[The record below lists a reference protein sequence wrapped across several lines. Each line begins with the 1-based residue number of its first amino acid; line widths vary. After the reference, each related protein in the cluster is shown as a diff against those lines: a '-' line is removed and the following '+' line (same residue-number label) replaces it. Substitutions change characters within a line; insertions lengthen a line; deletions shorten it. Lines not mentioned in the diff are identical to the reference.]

1 MDLRM
6 PSGDSAVAGEP
17 LNLDPIA
24 LDSSGDGILDN
35 ETVEIDYRTFQE
47 NNETKIEAT
56 VTEAK
61 HHPNRTDTTGDGLT
75 DREQLEGWEI
85 SVIDD
90 RENALSLLDPESDH
104 DLVDLFET
112 RNVTANP
119 LLNDTAGNGLHDAEE
134 RELGTDPE
142 RADTTGDGINDQ
154 QALSDPLEDPTVF
167 TVTAPKVTP
176 IRSDRQ
182 SEWGS
187 FERPYWYFSFYY
199 QIEDTAGVAEWEVI
213 YQGEVKDQRTYAG
226 PTHVTDRTT
235 FQSTSAGA
243 LEALRGSQTDIAV
256 TDVNNNSQTDL
267 LHQEHAF
274 YSELSTM
281 GVPSKQA
288 GQLSGFTHGFGGL
301 ADFAILLKDEHV
313 HLIPAVVEFIA
324 GLDQELIA
332 AMISNLPQTAYD
344 AQDRANPHEA
354 PDDDPQDVV
363 ETCFTDNF
371 DLRQSTDYCEFAH
384 GWYNGQ
390 AAFAATETVLSGG
403 VAKGASSTNDV
414 SRTLRTAENRLENT
428 PRTDGRVTR
437 TQANSQQVMTDG
449 GRHVEDIDAPK
460 RTAGGNARAVH
471 LLGGVDNRILD
482 ELSPSQKQQLGRQL
496 ADSSDSGATVRLVN
510 ELDASEVRYLLEAD
524 DVVMTS
530 RLAQMRD
537 RGTIN
542 ADDVNRLARGLDEGT
557 IDSTTVRSGLSQAAV
572 LSNQGYNPTA
582 LRVGQEANTRDPY
595 YTVRYDDEFTRG
607 DLVDGQVPDSYRPNE
622 DLPGYNPPHEPNG
635 IVIEAETTRSQSYIR
650 VHREE
655 GNQQGPWMM
664 NEDEF
669 IDVATR
675 EGRSGLERT
684 YALPD
689 VPEYATRVTIPE
701 GENVR
706 VSTAGPQDDLPGGG
720 TQTEIRRF
728 DDELENEWFAPE
740 PEDLSEY
747 IGE

>member
-1 MDLRM
+1 M
-6 PSGDSAVAGEP
+6 
-17 LNLDPIA
+17 
-24 LDSSGDGILDN
+24 
-35 ETVEIDYRTFQE
+35 
-47 NNETKIEAT
+47 
-56 VTEAK
+56 
-61 HHPNRTDTTGDGLT
+61 
-75 DREQLEGWEI
+75 
-85 SVIDD
+85 
-90 RENALSLLDPESDH
+90 
-104 DLVDLFET
+104 
-112 RNVTANP
+112 
-119 LLNDTAGNGLHDAEE
+119 
-134 RELGTDPE
+134 
-142 RADTTGDGINDQ
+142 
-154 QALSDPLEDPTVF
+154 EDPTAF

-199 QIEDTAGVAEWEVI
+199 QIDDTAGVDEWEVL

-226 PTHVTDRTT
+226 PNHVTARTT

-371 DLRQSTDYCEFAH
+371 DLLQSTDYCEFAH

-460 RTAGGNARAVH
+460 GTTGGTLQAVH

-482 ELSPSQKQQLGRQL
+482 ELNPSQKQQLGRQL
-496 ADSSDSGATVRLVN
+496 ADSPDSDASVRLVN

-524 DVVMTS
+524 DLVMTS

-542 ADDVNRLARGLDEGT
+542 ADDVSRVARGLDEGT
-557 IDSTTVRSGLSQAAV
+557 IDPSAVRAGLVQASQIEDIGDV
-572 LSNQGYNPTA
+572 TA
-582 LRVGQEANTRDPY
+582 LRIGKELNDQNPSHYQPVHK
-595 YTVRYDDEFTRG
+595 
-607 DLVDGQVPDSYRPNE
+607 PDS
-622 DLPGYNPPHEPNG
+622 
-635 IVIEAETTRSQSYIR
+635 IVIDYRLAEETTYYRAYSQTSGGSDLAGAYTIR
-650 VHREE
+650 DRKPFSEYDS
-655 GNQQGPWMM
+655 
-664 NEDEF
+664 NELSDFLSLQNEP
-669 IDVATR
+669 DGVGVAEISSETQM
-675 EGRSGLERT
+675 RT
-684 YALPD
+684 STVA
-689 VPEYATRVTIPE
+689 
-701 GENVR
+701 ENDW
-706 VSTAGPQDDLPGGG
+706 GDGGG
-720 TQTEIRRF
+720 TQHIIQ
-728 DDELENEWFAPE
+728 DDVNDDWFTHSEELTQELLN
-740 PEDLSEY
+740 
-747 IGE
+747 G